1 MSHAAPSELPV
12 TKVPAPPIGTASPEM
27 EKRFGSTTAPSTPM
41 PETSFRTATSRQSE
55 RSAIDMSSDKNP
67 DPTDT
72 VSVHRITWFA
82 PERPVENGTVFLRPE
97 APEAAETPTED

>member
-1 MSHAAPSELPV
+1 
-12 TKVPAPPIGTASPEM
+12 
-27 EKRFGSTTAPSTPM
+27 
-41 PETSFRTATSRQSE
+41 
-55 RSAIDMSSDKNP
+55 MSSDKNP